1 MYKLEEKV
9 SRNRHGFGGRISIQQ
24 ILVNVYYI
32 LVLAGDLAVGRISRE
47 ETELQGLW
55 YGDSDQIMWTNNK
68 MLSSN
73 IKCLNKSFKI
83 TIRECDEENKD

>member
-47 ETELQGLW
+47 ETELQGL
-55 YGDSDQIMWTNNK
+55 
-68 MLSSN
+68 
-73 IKCLNKSFKI
+73 
-83 TIRECDEENKD
+83 